1 LIYRGTSPE
10 MSKVYIAAPLFSEIE
25 KRFNLEL
32 NQFIK
37 SLGFDTYLPQLD
49 GGLVSE
55 LIKQD
60 VSRKRA
66 NIIKMVFER
75 DLDAIKK
82 ADILVFVL
90 DGRVPDEGGCVELG
104 IAYALGKRCVGYKT
118 DVRSLVNG
126 TDNLMIT
133 GILGDNVARNFSEL
147 ASLLRGLK
155 VG

>member
-1 LIYRGTSPE
+1 

-104 IAYALGKRCVGYKT
+104 IAYAFFDSQK
-118 DVRSLVNG
+118 N
-126 TDNLMIT
+126 
-133 GILGDNVARNFSEL
+133 
-147 ASLLRGLK
+147 
-155 VG
+155 